1 MTRSESELALIVAG
15 VALVTGGVA
24 WALWPSSAWA
34 SGIRGTAT
42 LMPGGRISSPFGPRG
57 SIVHQG
63 VDISAPTGTP
73 IYAPLAG
80 RVVAA
85 YPDGEV
91 SGYGNVVTIR
101 SGDIGLLFAHMSSMA
116 VRTGETVVPGQL
128 VGRVGST
135 NSEGGFHTSGP
146 HLHFEVMVP
155 PSGTDIDRAL
165 AHYSGTVPPRVDPQ
179 AWSRANGVRLV

>member
-24 WALWPSSAWA
+24 WALWPKSASA
-34 SGIRGTAT
+34 AAVRGAT
-42 LMPGGRISSPFGPRG
+42 VLPGGRISSPFGPRG

-73 IYAPLAG
+73 VYAPFAG
-80 RVVAA
+80 RVIAA

-91 SGYGNVVTIR
+91 AGYGNVVTIR
-101 SGDIGLLFAHMSSMA
+101 SGNVGLLFAHLSSMA
-116 VRTGETVVPGQL
+116 VRAGETVVPGQL

-146 HLHFEVMVP
+146 HLHFEVFAPVANL
-155 PSGTDIDRAL
+155 DHLL
-165 AHYSGTVPPRVDPQ
+165 AHYTGSTPPRVDPQ
-179 AWSRANGVRLV
+179 AWARANGASLT